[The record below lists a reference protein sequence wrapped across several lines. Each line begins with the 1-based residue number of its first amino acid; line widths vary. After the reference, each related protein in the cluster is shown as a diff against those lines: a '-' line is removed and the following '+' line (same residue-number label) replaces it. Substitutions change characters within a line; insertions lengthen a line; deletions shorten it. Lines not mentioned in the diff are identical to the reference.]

1 MCQRTAKDRAAIDF
15 IQSDTCETFNSALK
29 MVENFYRS
37 LGDNKKPKII
47 YYPMHKG
54 GNHWM
59 LYNLHRAHN
68 NQGGFCGF
76 FCLNSMGPNLY
87 GLEISQKHEGLQMF
101 INIFLNYSKR
111 FGSTG
116 SKLTGE
122 QMIYNVYPTYHMNH
136 LCFSTPILFR
146 QSNQYDCGFAVILF
160 VLEFSRAFNDVKFHE
175 KMFVHCIDGNVFQN
189 VHVENIW
196 ALDVKY
202 YNSFGKTWIDPDTK
216 ISCDTVMQGM
226 RWDCLHFIDN
236 MTIRY
241 ANIHGDPESG

>member
-1 MCQRTAKDRAAIDF
+1 MWSWMCYYRSLSTRWILKRLLVVPLTVTQMCQRAAKDRAAIDF

-59 LYNLHRAHN
+59 LYVIINLHRALN

-87 GLEISQKHEGLQMF
+87 GLEPSQEPEGLQMF

-111 FGSTG
+111 FGNTG
-116 SKLTGE
+116 SMLKANRCYT
-122 QMIYNVYPTYHMNH
+122 MCI
-136 LCFSTPILFR
+136 PI
-146 QSNQYDCGFAVILF
+146 I
-160 VLEFSRAFNDVKFHE
+160 
-175 KMFVHCIDGNVFQN
+175 
-189 VHVENIW
+189 
-196 ALDVKY
+196 
-202 YNSFGKTWIDPDTK
+202 T
-216 ISCDTVMQGM
+216 
-226 RWDCLHFIDN
+226 
-236 MTIRY
+236 
-241 ANIHGDPESG
+241 